1 MAYCEITIEDMT
13 NLMTKIGFIKIE
25 VPNTT
30 EVVFAKLSRIG
41 EYTVSTRVYTTINP
55 DGHSRDKGKDAIRVI
70 NFWRKDK
77 DSKPKIIGK
86 GAKCLRV
93 TNWRENIQN
102 AIEKTL
108 KMELQVCPKC
118 GSPKVERTAG
128 NGSKFFG
135 CVMFSDN
142 GCKGRLDQTA

>member
-1 MAYCEITIEDMT
+1 MAYCEITLDEMTALMDM
-13 NLMTKIGFIKIE
+13 IGFTRIE

-30 EVVFAKLSRIG
+30 EVVFAKINNIG
-41 EYTVSTRVYTTINP
+41 GFPVSTRVYTTINP
-55 DGHSRDKGKDAIRVI
+55 NGHSRDKGKDAIRVV
-70 NFWRKDK
+70 NFWRKHK
-77 DSKPKIIGK
+77 DSKPKIIGE

-93 TNWRENIQN
+93 TNWRENIQK

-118 GSPKVERTAG
+118 GSPKVQRTAG

-135 CVMFSDN
+135 CVMFSEN
-142 GCKGRLDQTA
+142 GCNGRIDQTA